1 MKKEI
6 WLIIIFGIIIVALLG
21 VFLFIKKLPLKE
33 TPPVAGGSAGIIVI
47 SLNNS
52 SVSSP
57 VSSPLKIVGYVTGK
71 DNWVGFEGQ
80 AGTVKLLDNLGK
92 ELAFG
97 ILTATTEWT
106 TLPTNFE
113 TTLNFQ
119 SASVQSGTLVFHN
132 ENPSGLPEKN
142 KEFILPVKIVK
153 SLGETTKVLAYF
165 SNNKM
170 DPEYSCNKVF
180 AVERDVPK
188 TTAVARA
195 ALDELLKGLTSKE
208 QTAGFFT
215 SINQGVKIQSLKIEN
230 NTAHVDFDEQLEY
243 QVGGSCRVSAIS
255 AQIMQTL
262 KQFSTVKN
270 VIISINGRTEDILQP

>member
-6 WLIIIFGIIIVALLG
+6 WLLIILTVIIVILVGVLLWP
-21 VFLFIKKLPLKE
+21 KNSNT
-33 TPPVAGGSAGIIVI
+33 TPPVTEGIQVLTPKANEEI
-47 SLNNS
+47 
-52 SVSSP
+52 
-57 VSSPLKIVGYVTGK
+57 SSPLKITGKVTG
-71 DNWVGFEGQ
+71 DGWSGFEGQ
-80 AGTVKLLDNLGK
+80 VGIVKLLDNTGK
-92 ELAFG
+92 ELAIG

-119 SASVQSGTLVFHN
+119 SDIPQSGTLVFHN
-132 ENPSGLPEKN
+132 ENPSGLLEKN
-142 KEFILPVKIVK
+142 KEFVLPVNIVK
-153 SLGETTKVLAYF
+153 SSGETIKVKAYF
-165 SNNKM
+165 NNSQM

-180 AVERDVPK
+180 PVERDVPK
-188 TTAVARA
+188 TDAVARA
-195 ALDELLKGLTSKE
+195 ALIELLNGLTESEKN
-208 QTAGFFT
+208 AGFFT

-230 NTAHVDFDEQLEY
+230 GTAYVDFDEQLEY

-270 VIISINGRTEDILQP
+270 VVISVNGRTEDILQP